1 MVFDVR
7 RPILMKG
14 WLLLALLGL
23 ASMPA
28 RAAINIFACEP
39 EWAALAS
46 TLVPDASIT
55 SATTAFQDPHYIE
68 ARPGLIAAVRNAD
81 LVLCTGAGLEAGW
94 LPVLLQKSANAAV
107 QSGASG
113 LFFAAEQVK
122 LHQSHSH
129 VDRSLGDVHAEGD
142 PHIQL
147 DPDRVAIV
155 MAALA
160 QRLCELRPNQSAAIR
175 TRHLRWR
182 VQWNIARAHWREQ
195 AQQLAGMQVV
205 IQHSS
210 FSYLLRWL
218 GVATKLDLEPKPGLP
233 PSAAH
238 LNRIL
243 NSPQLGS
250 ARVILITSYQN
261 ARPAKWLAQRTG
273 LELAVMPATV
283 NAEYPELKVLIQSIV
298 DRLLAHRQEPQTKVQ
313 SHE

>member
-1 MVFDVR
+1 MTV
-7 RPILMKG
+7 

-28 RAAINIFACEP
+28 RAVINIFACEP

-46 TLVPDASIT
+46 TLVPDARIT
-55 SATTAFQDPHYIE
+55 SATTALQDPHYIE

-113 LFFAAEQVK
+113 LFFAAEQVT
-122 LHQSHSH
+122 LHKSHSH

-147 DPDRVAIV
+147 DPDRVAMV

-160 QRLCELRPNQSAAIR
+160 QRLRQLLPGQAPAIQM
-175 TRHLRWR
+175 RHLRWR
-182 VQWNIARAHWREQ
+182 VQWNIARAHWQEQ
-195 AQQLAGMQVV
+195 KQQLAGMQVV

-218 GVATKLDLEPKPGLP
+218 GVAMELDLEPKPGLP

-243 NSPQLGS
+243 NSPELGS
-250 ARVILITSYQN
+250 ARVILITPYQN
-261 ARPAKWLAQRTG
+261 TRPAEWLAQRTG

-283 NAEYPELKVLIQSIV
+283 NTQYPELNILIQNIV
-298 DRLLAHRQEPQTKVQ
+298 DTLLAHRNGPETKAQ